1 MEYNVISRRQGL
13 EHRQAGRHAGTK
25 GDGFDPAFQIG
36 QALFKR
42 MAVRIVD
49 PAVEVMPGKRPVR
62 ITLKGGGS
70 VKRGGDRAGERIHL
84 PPGVNADGLK
94 CSVQRFLVRRLTHCL
109 SLVRSYYGMKPEA
122 SSCTTLCD
130 AGVSDRLLMETV
142 VAIPVRDEAKRIGNC
157 LAALS
162 HQSVPPDHVVLLLN
176 NCTDGTADVVQSIP
190 EAAHRL
196 HIIER
201 KLAGSSAN
209 AGVARA
215 LAMEHAASLIKG
227 GVLLTTDADGEVPPD
242 WIELNLEAVEEGA
255 DAVCGRA
262 VIDPIEALLIPQHLH
277 DDDAREVAYGQIL
290 DQIRSIIV
298 PDPADP
304 WPRHQEDSG
313 ASLAITKTMFRRIG
327 GVPRMP
333 SGEDRALIE
342 SLRMIDGCVRHDPR
356 ISVVVSG
363 RIEGRAGGGMA
374 DTIRRRIIQQDE
386 FVDDR
391 IEPAWRAFRRMMLKS
406 HFGLLRHEPAGLHEF
421 AKLLGV
427 APAFMAEAVAARH
440 FGTGWSQVE
449 KASSL
454 LSPRRVRFADLP
466 REMEIAQGILSLVF
480 NRYMTELAAA

>member
-1 MEYNVISRRQGL
+1 M
-13 EHRQAGRHAGTK
+13 
-25 GDGFDPAFQIG
+25 
-36 QALFKR
+36 
-42 MAVRIVD
+42 
-49 PAVEVMPGKRPVR
+49 
-62 ITLKGGGS
+62 
-70 VKRGGDRAGERIHL
+70 
-84 PPGVNADGLK
+84 
-94 CSVQRFLVRRLTHCL
+94 
-109 SLVRSYYGMKPEA
+109 
-122 SSCTTLCD
+122 
-130 AGVSDRLLMETV
+130 
-142 VAIPVRDEAKRIGNC
+142 
-157 LAALS
+157 
-162 HQSVPPDHVVLLLN
+162 
-176 NCTDGTADVVQSIP
+176 
-190 EAAHRL
+190 
-196 HIIER
+196 IER
-201 KLAGSSAN
+201 QLEGSSAN

-227 GVLLTTDADGEVPPD
+227 GVLLTTDADGEVPRD
-242 WIELNLEAVEEGA
+242 WIELNLQAVEEGA

-313 ASLAITKTMFRRIG
+313 ASLAITTTMFRRIG
-327 GVPRMP
+327 GVPRLP

-342 SLRMIDGCVRHDPR
+342 ALRKIDGRVRHDPQ

-406 HFGLLRHEPAGLHEF
+406 HFGLLRREPAGLHEF

-427 APAFMAEAVAARH
+427 APAFMAEAVAARY
-440 FGTGWSQVE
+440 FGMGWSQVE
-449 KASSL
+449 KASPL
-454 LSPRRVRFADLP
+454 LSPRRVRFLDLP
-466 REMEIAQGILSLVF
+466 REMEIAQGILSLVS